1 MFKADLYRKM
11 FAASGTVAHTCNP
24 STYDVEAGGS
34 RVQGHPQLHRQV
46 EIILAYTRLS
56 LKMKKEY

>member
-1 MFKADLYRKM
+1 M

-24 STYDVEAGGS
+24 CTYDVEVGGS

-56 LKMKKEY
+56 LKTKKEY